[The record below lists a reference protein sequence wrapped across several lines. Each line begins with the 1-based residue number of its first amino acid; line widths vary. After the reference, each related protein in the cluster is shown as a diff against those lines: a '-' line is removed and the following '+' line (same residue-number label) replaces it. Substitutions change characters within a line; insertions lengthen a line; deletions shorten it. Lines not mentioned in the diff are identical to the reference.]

1 MKYGWMLA
9 VFIAPYSMLVP
20 VTPGNPNGDPY
31 AGQPG
36 SVYDKAA
43 NPPQTI
49 GTVTYDPF
57 APLPPQSGNPT
68 PAPAPMNPA
77 PGAAQPPR
85 QDRQ

>member
-1 MKYGWMLA
+1 MKHAWILGLFM
-9 VFIAPYSMLVP
+9 APYSLLVP

-36 SVYDKAA
+36 STYDKAA

-49 GTVTYDPF
+49 GVVTYDPY
-57 APLPPQSGNPT
+57 APLPPQANNPIPV
-68 PAPAPMNPA
+68 PASSLPAA
-77 PGAAQPPR
+77 GGALPPR